1 MSMYGEQT
9 QIVGLIQSAQDVIN
23 ARQALKKS
31 GFQYIQVY
39 YGASA
44 LKVLNG
50 DNPSGLLG
58 NVKHRVFPGK
68 KLSRTTTR
76 AIRAGHRLMVV
87 KTDGSVDS
95 LSLARQLL
103 IAHHA
108 HSINYADNHPVDAE
122 TESRI

>member
-1 MSMYGEQT
+1 MNRQDT
-9 QIVGLIQSAQDVIN
+9 QIVGLIQSAQDVVN

-44 LKVLNG
+44 LNVLNG
-50 DNPSGLLG
+50 GCPSGFLG
-58 NVKHRVFPGK
+58 NVKQRIMPNK
-68 KLSRTTTR
+68 KLDRTTTR

-87 KTDGSVDS
+87 KTDGSLDS
-95 LSLARQLL
+95 LNLVRQLL

-108 HSINYADNHPVDAE
+108 HSINYV
-122 TESRI
+122 ESHAGDTMTV